1 MMGHQIRKSAIHRMG
16 QRTTGIGMI
25 EAIMQPGKGR
35 AAMHGMIDAVIGQAA
50 KGIRVVA
57 A

>member
-1 MMGHQIRKSAIHRMG
+1 MG

-50 KGIRVVA
+50 KGI
-57 A
+57 